1 MMRMLLAVALSAVFA
16 SSCLSEE
23 EKAPVSNSPLALDLK
38 GGSTLTLTDGGQVVI
53 VGNRSTLTL
62 TDHGTQWLQAEG
74 QMTQGG
80 LLVGSV
86 TPSAKLKLDG
96 QPVMLGEHGEFVIG
110 FDRDAPE
117 EIRLSADGPKAEHH
131 EARVPIAQRTWD
143 IQRIDG
149 LPPEQVT
156 PTPEQLVRIKREGV
170 LKKEARKRD
179 TQGSWFTEKFIWPT
193 EGRISGVFGSQRILN
208 GEPRA
213 PHYGL
218 DVAAPE
224 GTPIKAPAGG
234 IVRLAEKDFYFEG
247 GLVFLDHGHGL
258 VSYLMHMS
266 RVDVKPGQ
274 EVKQGD
280 AIGAVGKTGRV
291 TAAHLHWGIFWL
303 DAHIDPQLLLPEQQ
317 KSEVGSQKPE

>member
-1 MMRMLLAVALSAVFA
+1 MCVLAFFGLLLSLAWAGEAAQSEDVCNNAAPGHPTSRVVMLDMHNTEVLS
-16 SSCLSEE
+16 
-23 EKAPVSNSPLALDLK
+23 VS
-38 GGSTLTLTDGGQVVI
+38 GCRV
-53 VGNRSTLTL
+53 
-62 TDHGTQWLQAEG
+62 
-74 QMTQGG
+74 QGG
-80 LLVGSV
+80 LLAGKTVPGSQV
-86 TPSAKLKLDG
+86 SLDG
-96 QPVMLGEHGEFVIG
+96 VPLMVNTGGNFVFG
-110 FDRDAPE
+110 FDRDA
-117 EIRLSADGPKAEHH
+117 RQWAKL
-131 EARVPIAQRTWD
+131 RVEFPASSNMRQWVSDFEVAPRTYD

-179 TQGSWFTEKFIWPT
+179 TQGSWFTEQFIWPT
-193 EGRISGVFGSQRILN
+193 EGRVSGVFGSQRILN

-303 DAHIDPQLLLPEQQ
+303 DEHIDPQLLLPEQQ